1 MHRTSP
7 RVLMAT
13 GAGSAIGRALEHEL
27 GDTWRIISTTRHGL
41 YDGGDRTSAA
51 EWIHLDL
58 RRPALKLPGV
68 ERLGMAPLVKGTDG
82 G

>member
-1 MHRTSP
+1 
-7 RVLMAT
+7 VELNLL
-13 GAGSAIGRALEHEL
+13 GLAL
-27 GDTWRIISTTRHGL
+27 G
-41 YDGGDRTSAA
+41 
-51 EWIHLDL
+51 LDL

>member
-1 MHRTSP
+1 
-7 RVLMAT
+7 VD
-13 GAGSAIGRALEHEL
+13 AGQRG
-27 GDTWRIISTTRHGL
+27 
-41 YDGGDRTSAA
+41 GGDGPALGLDEGVELNLLGLA
-51 EWIHLDL
+51 LGLDL